1 MQCGGASLFRGL
13 VLKQLFR
20 YAFIGIA
27 SNAIAFFCYLSFVA
41 LGAEPKI
48 AMTFV
53 YASCAI
59 ASFWGNRGIT
69 FAYGGR
75 LLGAGFRYLFAQL
88 AGYFIN
94 LLMLIIFVD
103 NLGFSHQIVQAAA
116 FFIVAAFLFI
126 TLKVFVFK
134 GD

>member
-1 MQCGGASLFRGL
+1 MQCGVGSLVRGL
-13 VLKQLFR
+13 VLMQLFR
-20 YAFIGIA
+20 YTLIGIA
-27 SNAIAFFCYLSFVA
+27 SNTIAFFCYLSFVA
-41 LGAEPKI
+41 LGAEPKLS
-48 AMTFV
+48 MTFV
-53 YASCAI
+53 YVSCAM

-75 LLGAGFRYLFAQL
+75 LLGAGFRYLLAQL
-88 AGYFIN
+88 AGYLIN

-103 NLGFSHQIVQAAA
+103 NLGCSHQLVQAAA

-126 TLKVFVFK
+126 SLKFFVFK